1 MGLGGVFDKYGK
13 RAFVV
18 ILMPVLLVGIGYW
31 YGAWPFIRTVK
42 VVKANL
48 TDKGAVVKF
57 ISSWSVKAPTL
68 FCSFDRDKERHYTES
83 NETVGRGGPDTAVRQ
98 GQSMTIEVVF
108 GKAEWK
114 DMSSDEFKKLVDE
127 RGSIYCRLYQAN
139 FSSIESDEFEVKL
152 PKGM

>member
-1 MGLGGVFDKYGK
+1 MAGLLPRMVAIILFGCVISFLIFQAGFHGVRPFDKTVTVVQSSVTDQGVIIM
-13 RAFVV
+13 FV
-18 ILMPVLLVGIGYW
+18 P
-31 YGAWPFIRTVK
+31 
-42 VVKANL
+42 
-48 TDKGAVVKF
+48 
-57 ISSWSVKAPTL
+57 SWQVKAPTL
-68 FCSFDRDKERHYTES
+68 FCSFDRDKGRHYTES
-83 NETVGRGGPDTAVRQ
+83 NETVGHGGPDTAVRQ

-152 PKGM
+152 PKSK

>member
-1 MGLGGVFDKYGK
+1 MENLRRHGK
-13 RAFVV
+13 K
-18 ILMPVLLVGIGYW
+18 LSVGIFLIILVVFLFYW
-31 YGAWPFIRTVK
+31 YGMWPFSRTVK
-42 VVKANL
+42 VVQANL
-48 TDKGAVVKF
+48 TDQGAVVKF
-57 ISSWSVKAPTL
+57 IPSWNVKAPTL
-68 FCSFDRDKERHYTES
+68 FCSFDRDRGRHYTES

-152 PKGM
+152 PKSK

>member
-1 MGLGGVFDKYGK
+1 
-13 RAFVV
+13 
-18 ILMPVLLVGIGYW
+18 MPVLLVGICYW
-31 YGAWPFIRTVK
+31 YGVWPFTRTVD
-42 VVKANL
+42 VVQTNL
-48 TDKGAVVKF
+48 TSQGVVVKF
-57 ISSWSVKAPTL
+57 IPSWNVKAPTL
-68 FCSFDRDKERHYTES
+68 FCSFDRDKGRHYTES
-83 NETVGRGGPDTAVRQ
+83 NKTVGHGGPDTAVRQ

-152 PKGM
+152 PKSK

>member
-1 MGLGGVFDKYGK
+1 MVKFGGVKLF
-13 RAFVV
+13 
-18 ILMPVLLVGIGYW
+18 ILIPVLLVGICYW
-31 YGAWPFIRTVK
+31 YGVWPLSRTVK
-42 VVKANL
+42 VVQTSL
-48 TDKGAVVKF
+48 TDQGAVVKF
-57 ISSWSVKAPTL
+57 IPSWNVKAPTL
-68 FCSFDRDKERHYTES
+68 FCSFDRDKGRHYTES

-152 PKGM
+152 PKSK